1 MTIVQPYKKISILN
15 ILIFVF
21 SLIAICFA
29 ILLIILYNNVINLEH
44 KIGVTKLEIK
54 KIETETAELKENLFN
69 LLASD
74 NLKKIAEENGLVQDK
89 NPEYFKLKQWQIGL
103 NF

>member
-1 MTIVQPYKKISILN
+1 MTIVEPYKKISIIN
-15 ILIFVF
+15 VLIFIF
-21 SLIAICFA
+21 SLISVCVA
-29 ILLIILYNNVINLEH
+29 ILLIILYNNVINFEN
-44 KIGVTKLEIK
+44 KISAAKLEIK

-74 NLKKIAEENGLVQDK
+74 NLKKVAEENGLVEDK